1 VFEFPLFSQFD
12 FKKVNMLMHQLVP
25 NSSSIFKRPK
35 IKSKVWY
42 LLENLKFQ
50 DLWMQQNVD
59 KIHDCT
65 D

>member
-1 VFEFPLFSQFD
+1 
-12 FKKVNMLMHQLVP
+12 MLMHQLVP
-25 NSSSIFKRPK
+25 NSSSILKRPK
-35 IKSKVWY
+35 IKIKVWY